1 MRSASLVI
9 ILLLVLFNFSCQS
22 ENDNGIIKVGF
33 VEAFEDQTI
42 KQAKTGF
49 IDALAD
55 EGFDEEQ
62 GNVEI
67 IYRNAQGDI
76 PTLSQIINYFN
87 SEKVDLIGASTTLAS
102 ISAVQRNKTIPVFM
116 CVSSMPDLLG
126 LIDKNGN
133 APENLYGV
141 GENLAYI
148 DTSFSIIP
156 LMLKNKITNRKIR
169 VGMIYN
175 QSEPQSVDAFNKVA
189 ATAKQENV
197 DLVALPLNSSADAQ
211 LVTKALLNKDI
222 DAFFANPDNTVFAA
236 FETIIKNCN
245 ERNVPVF
252 TSEAGLVSRGA
263 VAAFGADIY
272 QWGYQSG
279 LEAAKY
285 LKDKNALK
293 DNKVEM
299 VKIRKRIYNPEVAKR
314 FNFTFPDNF
323 EALKSNKN

>member
-1 MRSASLVI
+1 MRSVSLF
-9 ILLLVLFNFSCQS
+9 LLLLLFVFGSSCNS
-22 ENDNGIIKVGF
+22 ENKSGEIKIGF

-42 KQAKTGF
+42 SQAKTGF
-49 IDALAD
+49 FDALAK
-55 EGFDEEQ
+55 EGYSEQ
-62 GNVEI
+62 KGNI
-67 IYRNAQGDI
+67 DILYRNAQGDI
-76 PTLSQIINYFN
+76 PTLSQIINYFI

-156 LMLKNKITNRKIR
+156 LMLKDKITNRKIR

-197 DLVALPLNSSADAQ
+197 DLVSLPLNSSADAQ

-245 ERNVPVF
+245 ERNIPVF

-272 QWGYQSG
+272 QWGYQDG

-285 LKDKNALK
+285 LKNKNALK

-299 VKIRKRIYNPEVAKR
+299 VRIRKRIYNPEVAKR
-314 FNFTFPDNF
+314 FNFTFPSNF